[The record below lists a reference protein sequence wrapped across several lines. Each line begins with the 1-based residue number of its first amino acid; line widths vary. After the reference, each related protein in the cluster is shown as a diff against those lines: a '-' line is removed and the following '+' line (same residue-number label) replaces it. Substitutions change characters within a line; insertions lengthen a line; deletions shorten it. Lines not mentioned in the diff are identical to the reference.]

1 MTYVAAKISSP
12 KGHFLT
18 LEPQVSRCADKKE
31 EGERWRGIEVDEA
44 PKTETGKLQR
54 VWGKKFCDRSKTK
67 KKAAGVKKKEKKQ
80 QLLAQDMRVLTV

>member
-31 EGERWRGIEVDEA
+31 EGERWRGIQVDEA

-54 VWGKKFCDRSKTK
+54 VWGKKVCDRSKTK
-67 KKAAGVKKKEKKQ
+67 KAAGVKKNKE

>member
-31 EGERWRGIEVDEA
+31 EGERWRGIKVDEA
-44 PKTETGKLQR
+44 PETETGKLQR
-54 VWGKKFCDRSKTK
+54 VWGKKVCDRSKTK
-67 KKAAGVKKKEKKQ
+67 KSSGSKKKEKKSNSW
-80 QLLAQDMRVLTV
+80 LRI